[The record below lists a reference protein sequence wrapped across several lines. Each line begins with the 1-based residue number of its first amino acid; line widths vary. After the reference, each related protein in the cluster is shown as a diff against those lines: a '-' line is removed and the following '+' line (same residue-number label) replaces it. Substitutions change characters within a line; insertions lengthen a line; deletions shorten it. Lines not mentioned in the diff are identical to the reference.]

1 MARRIKEE
9 PIIHKNRIADKA
21 EELFSKRGIDG
32 TTMDDIASAAGYSK
46 ATLYVYFKNKEE
58 IVSFLALRS
67 MTKLRDVISM
77 ALGKNKNSKEAFF
90 ELCFALVEFQREYP
104 TFFERSLAYISIDF
118 ETEDIGYDQQ
128 TYIVGEEINK
138 IIAEFIKQ
146 GIENGEFKKSDKYFI
161 TTFQMWGMI
170 SGLIKLA
177 SEKERYILQACGLTK
192 QEFLEDG
199 FEKVYNLGTVLLV

>member
-9 PIIHKNRIADKA
+9 PIVHKNRIADQA
-21 EELFSKRGIDG
+21 EELFKKRGIDG
-32 TTMDDIASAAGYSK
+32 TTMDDIAGAAGYSK

-58 IVSFLALRS
+58 IISFLTLRS

-77 ALGKNKNSKEAFF
+77 ALGKKENSKEAFF

-118 ETEDIGYDQQ
+118 ETKDAGFDQQ

-138 IIAEFIKQ
+138 LIADFIEQ
-146 GIENGEFKKSDKYFI
+146 GIKNGELKKCDKYFI
-161 TTFQMWGMI
+161 ATFQMWGMI

-177 SEKERYILQACGLTK
+177 CEKEQYILQAGGLTK

-199 FEKVYNLGTVLLV
+199 FEKVYETIAI